1 MIKSNFQKI
10 LARPAVVPALIIAI
24 SVSALGSALAS
35 QYWGGLL
42 PCVLC
47 IYQRWAYGAAL
58 TFGVA
63 GFGLSKSTPNFLKAA
78 IAMAGLSFLGGS
90 VIAGFH
96 VGVEQGWWQGFAGCH
111 VLPLDPTLTPEQM
124 RAQLLATEFVACDQ
138 IPWSMFG
145 VSMAGYNALFSA
157 AFASATLIA
166 AWKRPRQGA

>member
-1 MIKSNFQKI
+1 M
-10 LARPAVVPALIIAI
+10 VPALIMAI
-24 SVSALGSALAS
+24 SASALGSALAS

-47 IYQRWAYGAAL
+47 IYQRWAYVAAF
-58 TFGVA
+58 TFALA
-63 GFGLSKSTPNFLKAA
+63 GFGLMKSTPKLLRAA
-78 IAMAGLSFLGGS
+78 IAMAGLSFMGGS
-90 VIAGFH
+90 IIAGFH

-111 VLPLDPTLTPEQM
+111 VPPLDPTLTPEQM

-157 AFASATLIA
+157 AFAAATMIA
-166 AWKRPRQGA
+166 AWKLPRQGA